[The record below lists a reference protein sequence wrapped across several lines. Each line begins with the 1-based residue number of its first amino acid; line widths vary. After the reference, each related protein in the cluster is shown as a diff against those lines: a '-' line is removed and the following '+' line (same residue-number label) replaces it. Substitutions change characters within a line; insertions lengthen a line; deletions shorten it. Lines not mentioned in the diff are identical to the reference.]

1 MLNLAF
7 ENELSHSAPPTV
19 QAKCVQS
26 VGLLSQVS
34 DTMQAPLSCELC
46 LGALN
51 QWDILR
57 DCFPIGKSHVIC

>member
-7 ENELSHSAPPTV
+7 ESELSHSAPSAV
-19 QAKCVQS
+19 QAKCIQS

-51 QWDILR
+51 QWDTLR
-57 DCFPIGKSHVIC
+57 DCFPTGKSHVIC